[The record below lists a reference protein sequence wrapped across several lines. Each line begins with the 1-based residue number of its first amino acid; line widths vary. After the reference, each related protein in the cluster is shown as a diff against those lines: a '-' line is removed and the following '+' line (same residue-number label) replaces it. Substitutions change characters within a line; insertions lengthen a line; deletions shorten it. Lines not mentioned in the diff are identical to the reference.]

1 MTDDGRYFH
10 QLSLSLAA
18 HRSLSLSLS
27 EMVTAR
33 RLHIAH
39 FTTSL
44 WQQSKDTDQPPGTA
58 SHTRVRAVDDDL

>member
-1 MTDDGRYFH
+1 MTAGISTSYH
-10 QLSLSLAA
+10 CHWLLIAL
-18 HRSLSLSLS
+18 SLSLSLS